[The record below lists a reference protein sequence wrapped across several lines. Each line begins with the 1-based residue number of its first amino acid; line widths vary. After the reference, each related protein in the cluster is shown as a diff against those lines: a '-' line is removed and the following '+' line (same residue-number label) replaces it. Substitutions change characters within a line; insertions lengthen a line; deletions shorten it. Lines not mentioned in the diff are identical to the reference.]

1 MLKEIKKSEWLQ
13 MTSSWCSLRE
23 RCPNTEFFLVLI
35 SRIRTEYGDLPSK
48 SPYSVRIGENT
59 DQMKL
64 RICTLFTQWS
74 LSLTLDKFHILSW
87 CFSYGLWT
95 SKFHLVKKYYPVD
108 VNFFKSSNVNIRTMR
123 EICSKSFSKVDR
135 ATLVN
140 SFWSLSV
147 NSENIALFSLLTLN
161 K

>member
-1 MLKEIKKSEWLQ
+1 
-13 MTSSWCSLRE
+13 MTSNDVVLVFTTWKVSKYRVFSGPYFPHSDWTRRFTE
-23 RCPNTEFFLVLI
+23 QNWGNT
-35 SRIRTEYGDLPSK
+35 Y
-48 SPYSVRIGENT
+48 
-59 DQMKL
+59 QMKL
-64 RICTLFTQWS
+64 CICTLFTQWS

-135 ATLVN
+135 TTSVN

-147 NSENIALFSLLTLN
+147 NSENIALTLLVFSLLTLN